1 MATEPN
7 KGLDGRR
14 TCLQSDAFSTLPPT
28 AHAGLWIDKFL
39 PHQEKGAGQKKADHF
54 EQATH
59 SSASGIYKDFFGRWE
74 RSLTEA
80 GTQSHKA
87 TVQGRLAIGL
97 GGESV
102 LETATS
108 LHRTYGVPYI
118 PGSALKGL
126 AAHYARNRLGDTWK
140 KNERAK
146 GVDGKLELNPYTI
159 LFGDTDI
166 AGYVTF
172 YDALYV
178 PGSSKEDKPLALDV
192 MTVHH
197 QDYYSEKKDEHGKFL
212 PPADWDSPTPV
223 SFLSATGSYLIA
235 LGGPE
240 EWVDAAFEI
249 LACALREEGI
259 GAKTSSGY
267 GRMTIDGVVCK
278 NTIVTTNVKP
288 AESNISKPLPSGF
301 RRGVVKSFGLGDNKS
316 YGYIEAK
323 GINDVFVHRSDLTNN
338 LQTLEIGQIVVF
350 RLVSEKGKL
359 KAKEVRLD
367 E

>member
-1 MATEPN
+1 MAETN
-7 KGLDGRR
+7 NGVHGRR
-14 TCLQSDAFSTLPPT
+14 TCLQAVDFSTFPST
-28 AHAGLWIDKFL
+28 AHAGLWIDKYL
-39 PHQEKGAGQKKADHF
+39 PEQAKGLGEIKAKHF
-54 EQATH
+54 EQTVRPTDTL
-59 SSASGIYKDFFGRWE
+59 YKAFFVRWQK
-74 RSLTEA
+74 SLENA
-80 GTQSHKA
+80 GAQTRKA

-102 LETATS
+102 LETAIS

-126 AAHYARNRLGDTWK
+126 AAHYAHNRLKDWGEET
-140 KNERAK
+140 EA
-146 GVDGKLELNPYTI
+146 YTI
-159 LFGDTDI
+159 LFGDTKT
-166 AGYVTF
+166 AGYLTF

-178 PGSSKEDKPLALDV
+178 PGSANYWTFKDTPLALDV
-192 MTVHH
+192 MNVHH
-197 QDYYSEKKDEHGKFL
+197 PEYYRGEDK

-235 LGGPE
+235 LGGPA
-240 EWVDAAFEI
+240 EWVKAAFEI

-267 GRMTIDGVVCK
+267 GRMTVEDVECK
-278 NTIVTTNVKP
+278 EARVIPDTKP
-288 AESNISKPLPSGF
+288 AESAAPKPLPSGF

-316 YGYIEAK
+316 FGYIEVQ
-323 GINDVFVHRSDLTNN
+323 GIDDVFVHRNDLTGN
-338 LQTLEIGQIVVF
+338 LQTLETGQTVAF
-350 RLVSEKGKL
+350 RLVSEKGKT